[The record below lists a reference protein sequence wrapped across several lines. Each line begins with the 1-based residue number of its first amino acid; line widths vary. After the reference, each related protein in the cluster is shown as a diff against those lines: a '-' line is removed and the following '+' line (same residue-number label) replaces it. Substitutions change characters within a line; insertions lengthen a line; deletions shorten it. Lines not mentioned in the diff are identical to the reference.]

1 MDHLDDTAKGI
12 SSEDTLYTTVVKMIN
27 QRGTHVEF
35 LHTISGAREMHGFDA
50 EVCAEDVQ

>member
-12 SSEDTLYTTVVKMIN
+12 SSEDTIYTTVVKMIN